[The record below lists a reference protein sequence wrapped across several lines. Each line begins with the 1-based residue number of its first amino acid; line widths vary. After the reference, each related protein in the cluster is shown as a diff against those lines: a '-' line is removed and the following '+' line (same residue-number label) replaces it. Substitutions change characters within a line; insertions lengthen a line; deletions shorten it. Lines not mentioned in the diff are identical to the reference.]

1 MRVWLP
7 FVVAPSLV
15 ALSLVASAAQAA
27 SLRIAAVTGATGPCH
42 ALEASAPAG
51 EKAYFHL
58 LQSRLGRD
66 IQTCPVVDRAAAAQ
80 ALAARAVDAAV
91 LDPAAYAP
99 VEAKTRAILTVRPAG
114 HLNRIPLVAV
124 TTKANA
130 LATTLASLHGKTVVF
145 GGTVDAA
152 LAVPRQ
158 ALADQGAG
166 PDFFS
171 HEVVAADADSA
182 AAKLRSGGADV
193 LVLNAAAWQ
202 RLCQGE
208 RAQDN
213 RCADLKVVWSGRPRA
228 TLALVVRRDIPDGLR
243 FQLIGI
249 HVAMHLEAKDAFAWA
264 SSWIPRGAEFEPTE
278 AEALAF
284 AH

>member
-1 MRVWLP
+1 MRACL
-7 FVVAPSLV
+7 SLAV
-15 ALSLVASAAQAA
+15 ALSLVASWAGAA
-27 SLRIAAVTGATGPCH
+27 SLRIAAVTGAAGPCH

-51 EKAYFHL
+51 EKAYFRH

-66 IQTCPVVDRAAAAQ
+66 VVTCPVVDRAAAAR
-80 ALAARAVDAAV
+80 ALAAGELDAAV
-91 LDPAAYAP
+91 LDPAAYALVQP
-99 VEAKTRAILTVRPAG
+99 KTRAILTVRPVG

-124 TTKANA
+124 TTKANGS
-130 LATTLASLHGKTVVF
+130 ATTLASLHGKTVVF
-145 GGTVDAA
+145 GGSVDAA

-166 PDFFS
+166 PGYFS

-182 AAKLRSGGADV
+182 AAQLRSGAADV

-208 RAQDN
+208 RAQDD
-213 RCADLKVVWSGRPRA
+213 RCADLKMVWRGRPRA
-228 TLALVVRRDIPDGLR
+228 TLALVVRRDMPDDLR

-264 SSWIPRGAEFEPTE
+264 SSWIPQAAEFEPTE
-278 AEALAF
+278 AEALALS
-284 AH
+284 AR